1 MMVKTKKRTT
11 KKGSSSGGRGGGGG
25 NSGRVQAWQAP
36 TWSKSSPNNDDND
49 DDGRSGTMFS
59 DWQIKVVLQSN
70 HSNTTKDGNTNDTIT
85 NTKTAIVTYNVH
97 KFAIGL
103 QSKYFKGLFEQQHD
117 DDDDDIDN
125 DDGNGNDNDHNN
137 GNETCNGDTVQ
148 PATTTRTTTTT
159 TAPPTTIARRV
170 GTTMLELPGPTISL
184 EHFETM
190 LEYCYT
196 GHIAFH
202 EGNAIAMLYFGET
215 LQIRALKE
223 DAITSLVQS
232 IREFTKHPHN
242 SDTEKSE
249 LLAAYY
255 LEAKCLS
262 RSSTTSS
269 SSSTFQEQEQA
280 KTKASS
286 TTTVMQELRTAI
298 VDRCAGQ
305 PRWVAKNTALFT
317 MHDPKFWWKVWK
329 ARKKYKKEAVAATT
343 LWSTNLAYFL
353 QATTTTTNQHPH
365 SQPEHPTIIDRD
377 FFAFL
382 THIDSLPVVS
392 TEASVMLMD
401 YEQQLL
407 ALYDDD
413 GKRMMHGNN
422 NNNNNN
428 NATEL
433 TCLQKRCTKA
443 LYNQKTRDWEVTNDT
458 RLLLEG
464 HLRNLPPV
472 LLEALLLRAMEPA
485 AGTTTTTT
493 TINNDND
500 NNSNNNNNN
509 NNNSDDGDTRVPFTT
524 SSSTTKV
531 IKSAAVSFVEEINN
545 EIEVVSR
552 RKNNNNTYDAGFD
565 NNTRGPSY
573 WISSKHTTK
582 QTKTK
587 TKKKSSFVSSK
598 SRRDGK
604 KNIVETV
611 NGETTNI
618 DENNNSHIAN
628 TTVSTNIGGSSSSK
642 NNGGD
647 AEKSKITASV
657 SFLGDISII
666 DFDIDTENMITSIPN
681 YLPPP
686 TSTRS
691 NGTTTAVYSFMN
703 EID

>member
-1 MMVKTKKRTT
+1 
-11 KKGSSSGGRGGGGG
+11 
-25 NSGRVQAWQAP
+25 
-36 TWSKSSPNNDDND
+36 
-49 DDGRSGTMFS
+49 
-59 DWQIKVVLQSN
+59 
-70 HSNTTKDGNTNDTIT
+70 
-85 NTKTAIVTYNVH
+85 
-97 KFAIGL
+97 
-103 QSKYFKGLFEQQHD
+103 
-117 DDDDDIDN
+117 
-125 DDGNGNDNDHNN
+125 
-137 GNETCNGDTVQ
+137 
-148 PATTTRTTTTT
+148 
-159 TAPPTTIARRV
+159 
-170 GTTMLELPGPTISL
+170 MLELPGPTISL
-184 EHFETM
+184 DHFETM

-196 GHIAFH
+196 GKIAFH
-202 EGNAIAMLYFGET
+202 EGNTIAMLYFGET

-223 DAITSLVQS
+223 NATTSLVQS
-232 IREFTKHPHN
+232 IREFTKNPHN
-242 SDTEKSE
+242 TDTEKSE

-262 RSSTTSS
+262 RSNTTSS

-286 TTTVMQELRTAI
+286 TITVMQELRTAI

-329 ARKKYKKEAVAATT
+329 ARKKYKKETVAATK

-353 QATTTTTNQHPH
+353 QATTTTTMNQHPPEH
-365 SQPEHPTIIDRD
+365 PEHPTIIDRD

-392 TEASVMLMD
+392 AEASVMLMD

-413 GKRMMHGNN
+413 GKIMIHGNN
-422 NNNNNN
+422 NSNN

-443 LYNQKTRDWEVTNDT
+443 LYNQKTRDWEITNDT

-464 HLRNLPPV
+464 HLRNLPPA

-485 AGTTTTTT
+485 AVTTTTTTTT
-493 TINNDND
+493 TINNDN
-500 NNSNNNNNN
+500 NNNNNN
-509 NNNSDDGDTRVPFTT
+509 NNNSGDGDTRVPFTT
-524 SSSTTKV
+524 LSSTTKLT
-531 IKSAAVSFVEEINN
+531 KSAASFVEEIND

-552 RKNNNNTYDAGFD
+552 RKNNNNIYDARSD
-565 NNTRGPSY
+565 NNTRGLPS
-573 WISSKHTTK
+573 WTSSKHTTK

-587 TKKKSSFVSSK
+587 KKSSSFVSSK

-604 KNIVETV
+604 KNVVETV
-611 NGETTNI
+611 NDETTNN

-628 TTVSTNIGGSSSSK
+628 TTVSTNIGGSSWYNERFPFGKSSATPKTSNSSK

-666 DFDIDTENMITSIPN
+666 DFDIDTVNMITSIPN